1 MAKAKAKAS
10 KGFEGRPVVVRTER
24 AGVWVGNLISRKGTE
39 AVLENARRL
48 WYWDGAASLSQLAID
63 GVSKPENCKFP
74 ESVKELLVMGAIE
87 IIPMTDK
94 AIKSIN
100 EVAIWK
106 K

>member
-1 MAKAKAKAS
+1 MAKAKAV
-10 KGFEGRPVVVRTER
+10 KGFEGKSVVVRTDR
-24 AGVWVGNLISRKGTE
+24 AGAWVGNLISRNGTE

-48 WYWDGAASLSQLAID
+48 WYWDGAVSLSQLAID

-74 ESVKELLVMGAIE
+74 ESVKELLVMGVIE
-87 IIPMTDK
+87 IIPLTDK
-94 AIKSIN
+94 AVKSIN